1 VKRLLAGLLP
11 LCAALLMSPVQAQPV
26 AIHAFG
32 DQEVVPIRTRYLLVG
47 PQGSAVT
54 DEDFRGRFQLI
65 TFGYTAC
72 PDVCPTTL
80 VELAEVLRL
89 LGDGAARLQAI
100 FITVDPARDTAQ
112 ALATYTAFFDSRI
125 LGLGGTPELVQRAAA
140 NFKVRYAK
148 VPSATGDEDFYA
160 VDHSAGLYL
169 VGPDGGF
176 IKKYAYGTPAAQ
188 VAAEIHELLARG

>member
-1 VKRLLAGLLP
+1 MLALLAVLLTNP
-11 LCAALLMSPVQAQPV
+11 LQAQSV
-26 AIHAFG
+26 TTHGFSDG
-32 DQEVVPIRTRYLLVG
+32 DADPIRTRYLLIG
-47 PQGSAVT
+47 PQGGAVT

-89 LGDGAARLQAI
+89 LGDDATGLQGI
-100 FITVDPARDTAQ
+100 FITVDPARDTPQ
-112 ALATYTAFFDSRI
+112 ALATYTAFFDARI
-125 LGLGGTPELVQRAAA
+125 LGLGGTPELIQRATA

-148 VPSATGDEDFYA
+148 VPSTKGDADFYA

-169 VGPDGGF
+169 LGPDGTF
-176 IKKYAYGTPAAQ
+176 IKKYGYGTPAEQIAG
-188 VAAEIHELLARG
+188 EIRELLARG

>member
-1 VKRLLAGLLP
+1 MKRQLASILALLAVLLANP
-11 LCAALLMSPVQAQPV
+11 LQAQSV
-26 AIHAFG
+26 ATHGFSDEDA
-32 DQEVVPIRTRYLLVG
+32 EPIRTRYLLIG
-47 PQGSAVT
+47 PQGGAVT

-89 LGDGAARLQAI
+89 LGDDATGLQGI
-100 FITVDPARDTAQ
+100 FITVDPARDTPQ
-112 ALATYTAFFDSRI
+112 ALATYTAFFDGRI
-125 LGLGGTPELVQRAAA
+125 LGLGGTPELIQRATA

-148 VPSATGDEDFYA
+148 VPNAKGDPDFYA

-169 VGPDGGF
+169 LGPDGTF
-176 IKKYAYGTPAAQ
+176 IKKYGYGTSAAQ
-188 VAAEIHELLARG
+188 IAGEIRELLARG

>member
-1 VKRLLAGLLP
+1 MKRGFAGMLALLAVLLTNP
-11 LCAALLMSPVQAQPV
+11 LQAQSV
-26 AIHAFG
+26 TTHGFG
-32 DQEVVPIRTRYLLVG
+32 DGDADPIRTRYLLIG
-47 PQGSAVT
+47 PQGGAVT

-89 LGDGAARLQAI
+89 LGDDATGLQGI
-100 FITVDPARDTAQ
+100 FITVDPARDTPQ
-112 ALATYTAFFDSRI
+112 ALATYTAFFDARI
-125 LGLGGTPELVQRAAA
+125 LGLGGTPELIQRVTA

-148 VPSATGDEDFYA
+148 VPSATGDADFYA

-169 VGPDGGF
+169 LGPDGTF
-176 IKKYAYGTPAAQ
+176 IKKYGYGTPAEQIAG
-188 VAAEIHELLARG
+188 EIHELLARG